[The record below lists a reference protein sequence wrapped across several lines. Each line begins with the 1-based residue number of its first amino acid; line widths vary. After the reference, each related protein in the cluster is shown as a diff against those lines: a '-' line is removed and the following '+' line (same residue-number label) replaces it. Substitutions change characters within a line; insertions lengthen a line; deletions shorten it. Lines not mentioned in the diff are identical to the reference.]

1 MLNMKNETVSVFVGV
16 IEEQWFLGLSAGA
29 GVLVLSFVIA
39 AQEGL
44 LTDRGE
50 INFMLSNKL
59 RFSLVS
65 LQHLNHCQYFF
76 CIHNCL
82 FDMPLIRELLLKA
95 LIAY

>member
-1 MLNMKNETVSVFVGV
+1 MISGSDRRRWRSRPETS
-16 IEEQWFLGLSAGA
+16 
-29 GVLVLSFVIA
+29 SFVIA
-39 AQEGL
+39 AQEGF

-65 LQHLNHCQYFF
+65 LRHLNHCQYFF

-82 FDMPLIRELLLKA
+82 FNMPLIRSS
-95 LIAY
+95 Y